1 MKNHQKGKDHG
12 HPRQEKIRRDV
23 VQDQGP
29 EREGE
34 AGQGHVIKDEI
45 EEMGTEIEGILSE
58 TGESQSVTG
67 GMTEGSKGQG
77 QDHQEEKD
85 HLHVGHLPEGGKDPE
100 NGPEKGTDHLEG
112 PGHAELHLPG
122 GATLHQEDGVLRLLD
137 VIPLQLGGMK
147 RRDAG
152 QVLHL
157 QRENKGPHPLHR
169 LVTVT
174 QTAQIRLPLALNH
187 NGKAKR

>member
-45 EEMGTEIEGILSE
+45 EEMGTEIEGTLSE

-77 QDHQEEKD
+77 NRPIRNCLYLIKPIFIYMEDITE
-85 HLHVGHLPEGGKDPE
+85 LPPTHKTGLY
-100 NGPEKGTDHLEG
+100 N
-112 PGHAELHLPG
+112 
-122 GATLHQEDGVLRLLD
+122 ATLFQFNPRSYSSF
-137 VIPLQLGGMK
+137 
-147 RRDAG
+147 
-152 QVLHL
+152 
-157 QRENKGPHPLHR
+157 
-169 LVTVT
+169 
-174 QTAQIRLPLALNH
+174 
-187 NGKAKR
+187 